1 MFLKEVSLHFTI
13 TNIAWWTS
21 HIIKVEQKFIKEDK
35 ISKPVIK
42 TLLLNDTNTVCIYI
56 KG

>member
-42 TLLLNDTNTVCIYI
+42 TLLLNDTNTVHKNIYI
-56 KG
+56 